1 MVLYFLETMNYYE
14 TLGLN
19 RGASSDEIKKAY
31 RSMAMKHHPDR
42 GGNEKNFKEIEE
54 AYRTLSD
61 PQKKQM
67 VDSGMDPNQNG
78 RGNWQQG
85 SPFEFHFNT
94 GNFDD
99 VFGQFGFGFG
109 GRSRP
114 RNRSFNV
121 NVIITLEE
129 ALTGKE
135 VNAEIGLP
143 NGQKKM
149 VSIGIPQGIE
159 HGQQIRYQ
167 GMGDNTIKDAPAGDL
182 IVNVIIEHH
191 ARFQRSGDQLIY
203 NHSIAAWDA
212 ILGTTLKLETL
223 DKKVIDII
231 IPPGTQPETTFS
243 CRNEGMPNVR
253 NKRRGNLLIKI
264 SIEIPRNLNQAQ
276 RDLIRQIKNGI

>member
-1 MVLYFLETMNYYE
+1 MNYYE

-19 RGASSDEIKKAY
+19 RGASSDEVKKAY

-42 GGNEKNFKEIEE
+42 GGNEQKFKEIEE

-67 VDSGMDPNQNG
+67 VDSGMDPNQQQFGGGHWN
-78 RGNWQQG
+78 QG
-85 SPFEFHFNT
+85 SPFEFHFNS

-109 GRSRP
+109 GRPRP

-121 NVIITLEE
+121 NVRISLEE
-129 ALTGKE
+129 VLTGKE

-149 VSIGIPQGIE
+149 VSISIPSGIE

-167 GMGDNTIKDAPAGDL
+167 GMGDNTIRDASPGDL
-182 IVNVIIEHH
+182 IVNVIVDHH
-191 ARFQRSGDQLIY
+191 PRFQRSGDQIIY
-203 NHSIAAWDA
+203 NHSISAWDA

-223 DKKVIDII
+223 DKKVIDIT
-231 IPPGTQPETTFS
+231 IPPGTQPETTLS
-243 CRNEGMPNVR
+243 CRNEGLPNIR
-253 NKRRGNLLIKI
+253 TKRRGNLLIKI
-264 SIEIPRNLNQAQ
+264 SVEIPRNLNQSQ
-276 RDLIRQIKNGI
+276 IEVIQQIKNGI